1 MQQQY
6 QQTHIG
12 LTKLLNGRL
21 KTGKTKS
28 LLITGKRLEKKI
40 LGKDS
45 GNLNLN
51 VRFCNNQKIK
61 QISSQKL
68 LGVTLDKGFTYE
80 AHIDNLYVSNYPS
93 D

>member
-45 GNLNLN
+45 GNLNLD

-68 LGVTLDKGFTYE
+68 LGVTLDM
-80 AHIDNLYVSNYPS
+80 
-93 D
+93 